1 MSFKTSNATSKNLL
15 KNKTQ
20 QPKEIAGRA
29 VHDCNPALGRL
40 RREFH
45 RALRQPWAT
54 FWVPGPPSLQIK
66 PLLHS
71 THKVQVPTKM
81 SPGSMGSNCG
91 KEYLHRDTAH
101 TRMWLMARH
110 PRDRQTCKG
119 VLSDRNSRKR
129 SWRLCCVQSE
139 WNSAGKAIKPRV
151 THKESESRSADLGW
165 RQFSR
170 FSAQG

>member
-1 MSFKTSNATSKNLL
+1 MTV
-15 KNKTQ
+15 
-20 QPKEIAGRA
+20 I
-29 VHDCNPALGRL
+29 
-40 RREFH
+40 
-45 RALRQPWAT
+45 QPWRGWGGSFTGRWGNPRPHFKFQVHPAYRS
-54 FWVPGPPSLQIK
+54 SLF
-66 PLLHS
+66 S
-71 THKVQVPTKM
+71 TPPTKFRCQQKWVQHPWEATVGR
-81 SPGSMGSNCG
+81 STYT
-91 KEYLHRDTAH
+91 ETLHTHGCDSWH
-101 TRMWLMARH
+101 II